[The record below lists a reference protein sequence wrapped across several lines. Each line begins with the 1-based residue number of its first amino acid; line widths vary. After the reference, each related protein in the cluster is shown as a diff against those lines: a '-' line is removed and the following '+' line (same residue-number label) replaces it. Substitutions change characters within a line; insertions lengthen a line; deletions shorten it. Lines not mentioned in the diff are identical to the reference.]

1 MIEVTPE
8 WMQKFAEAGPEQ
20 RMEMVNAMQAM
31 NRREQ
36 QQRDYDE
43 RRWSLAFS
51 LMERMEPAT
60 WMESAD
66 VAAKFAVSAADALL
80 VALGKVRP

>member
-8 WMQKFAEAGPEQ
+8 WMQKFAEAGP
-20 RMEMVNAMQAM
+20 
-31 NRREQ
+31 EQ

-60 WMESAD
+60 WMESAE